1 LVDLARTA
9 LSLGKHERA
18 EKNVMKALPI
28 SRASGMPAR
37 IASALNTR
45 GAVALVQGDLDEA
58 MHAFQEALRMD
69 GINPLTAPDALEGL
83 AVVALMRGQAERA
96 LRLEATGRALRRS
109 VGVVPDP
116 FWAGKVAGA
125 MRTARLML
133 PVARAEAAATP
144 LTAAETEAF
153 IQDEVWLDR
162 TDDSLDDHERR
173 VIALLASG
181 LTNQQIA
188 NRLGVSVRTVAS
200 RLQRLRA
207 KLGLESR
214 EDIAAWGA
222 ERAIG

>member
-1 LVDLARTA
+1 
-9 LSLGKHERA
+9 
-18 EKNVMKALPI
+18 
-28 SRASGMPAR
+28 
-37 IASALNTR
+37 
-45 GAVALVQGDLDEA
+45 
-58 MHAFQEALRMD
+58 
-69 GINPLTAPDALEGL
+69 
-83 AVVALMRGQAERA
+83 
-96 LRLEATGRALRRS
+96 
-109 VGVVPDP
+109 
-116 FWAGKVAGA
+116 

-153 IQDEVWLDR
+153 VQDEVWLDR
-162 TDDSLDDHERR
+162 TDSLDEHERR

-200 RLQRLRA
+200 RLQRLRE
-207 KLGLESR
+207 KLGLQSR